1 MRIANTVSDSIVDGP
16 GLRFTV
22 FTQGCPHHCPGCHNP
37 ETHDPAGGREVSVAE
52 LEEEMGKNP
61 LIDGLTL
68 SGGDPFC
75 QAAEC
80 ADLARLA
87 HEKGLNVW
95 TYTGY
100 TYERLLEGDLPGA
113 LELLEQTDVLVDGP
127 FLLAEKSYEALFRG
141 STNQRLIDL
150 KQSKAAGHVVLWTR
164 PDPLAHFVRPES

>member
-52 LEEEMGKNP
+52 LGEEMGKNP

-80 ADLARLA
+80 AVLARLA

-141 STNQRLIDL
+141 SANQRLIDV